1 MPRVPADPIASPR
14 NLRRTLAVGG
24 LAVLGA
30 AVLLAAPAHCADY
43 SRAFA
48 CQAGL
53 GAAQTREMIDRLLD
67 EGVDVNAYS
76 APMLA
81 RQLSQPALYV
91 HSTDEHVVAIADA
104 GAASAAWRGARLL
117 RVDGLGHRRL
127 LSDPEVVVAVTE
139 FVVRSA
145 DPVGANGGL
154 VSILV

>member
-1 MPRVPADPIASPR
+1 M
-14 NLRRTLAVGG
+14 
-24 LAVLGA
+24 
-30 AVLLAAPAHCADY
+30 
-43 SRAFA
+43 RAFA

-104 GAASAAWRGARLL
+104 GAASAAWRGAPAARG
-117 RVDGLGHRRL
+117 RTRASTTAFGSGGGGGCHRAR
-127 LSDPEVVVAVTE
+127 
-139 FVVRSA
+139 R
-145 DPVGANGGL
+145 
-154 VSILV
+154 